1 MKMSARNRFEAKVTS
16 VDTGKIGAIVKASAQ
31 GSCDFTALIT
41 KEAVDELQIKK
52 GDTVTVVVKATEVMI
67 FK

>member
-1 MKMSARNRFEAKVTS
+1 MSARNRFEGKVTG
-16 VDTGKIGAIVKASAQ
+16 VETGKIGAIVKAMVE
-31 GSCDFTALIT
+31 GPCDFTALIT
-41 KEAVDELQIKK
+41 KEAVDDLQIKK